1 MKSFTV
7 DVEPIV
13 QWLKNNRNQLI
24 HNIVFGVAG
33 NGYSERELQE
43 IANLMI
49 TWCEQS
55 IDCGEFI
62 DIPTEAFSVVSV
74 EIHLSVFQLAKEQLL
89 QQASNYSWKEA
100 FVLKTHLNGFQ
111 QMLLEVQTQDLV
123 HMHAQLIS

>member
-33 NGYSERELQE
+33 NGYSERELRE

-62 DIPTEAFSVVSV
+62 DIPTEAFSVVPV
-74 EIHLSVFQLAKEQLL
+74 GIHLSAFQFVKEQLL
-89 QQASNYSWKEA
+89 QQAFNHSWKES

-111 QMLLEVQTQDLV
+111 QMLLKVEAENVVQ
-123 HMHAQLIS
+123 MHAQLIS